1 MSSHLSPSKH
11 YLPSNDKWLSRSSHR
26 LSYIWIST
34 QLHQICNRFLGPQS
48 ASSPQTHLGFS
59 NGWVN
64 VMRNNLLWFH
74 VITGQHADTRGE
86 VCISLSNKCSS
97 LPISP
102 WKGLMAW
109 LYCGPPHSC
118 PCQLHWPTYLINM
131 SQFWAKKK
139 KLFSGGVCLP
149 VRDVHVESAKCV
161 IKQNLLGKMRTSQ
174 MQRWE
179 IRYVCK

>member
-11 YLPSNDKWLSRSSHR
+11 YLPSNDNWLGRSSHR
-26 LSYIWIST
+26 LGYIWIST

-74 VITGQHADTRGE
+74 VITGQHADTRAE
-86 VCISLSNKCSS
+86 VCISLSNKRSS

-139 KLFSGGVCLP
+139 ALLRWCLP
-149 VRDVHVESAKCV
+149 H
-161 IKQNLLGKMRTSQ
+161 SQ
-174 MQRWE
+174 GCACG
-179 IRYVCK
+179 IRKVCD